1 MILLRLRPLYVLLF
15 ACTLLGCAGSAGRY
29 LPVSAGTPRISTLG
43 FSVLPPPGPGWYEKI
58 SKDSLFY
65 FKKIESETYA
75 IATKATELQF
85 KHPFPDDE
93 SFSVFTTSR
102 KEINGSPALV
112 QSVGLIVE
120 PSDHPGR
127 CLRYRQ
133 VYEDYRTENGRGPL
147 PGQAATVTNTGLIC
161 VHPDNERVG
170 IDLYYQERRLPG
182 GPHLSYAPEGEA
194 FLNNLSFLTLEA
206 RR

>member
-1 MILLRLRPLYVLLF
+1 MLPKLRPLFVLLLV
-15 ACTLLGCAGSAGRY
+15 CTLLGCAGSAGRY

-93 SFSVFTTSR
+93 SFYVFTTSR
-102 KEINGSPALV
+102 KQINGSPALV
-112 QSVGLIVE
+112 HRVGLTVE
-120 PSDHPGR
+120 PSNHSGR

-147 PGQAATVTNTGLIC
+147 PGQATTVTNTGLIC
-161 VHPDNERVG
+161 VYPDNERVG

-182 GPHLSYAPEGEA
+182 GQHLSCAPEGEA